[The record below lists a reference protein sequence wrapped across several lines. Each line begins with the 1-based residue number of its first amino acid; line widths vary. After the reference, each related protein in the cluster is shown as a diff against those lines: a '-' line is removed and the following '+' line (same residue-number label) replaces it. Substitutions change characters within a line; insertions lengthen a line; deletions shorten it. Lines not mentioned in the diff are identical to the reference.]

1 MKTLLAFLFFFF
13 AAHSRADQIVV
24 IVNESNP
31 LQSISKDQLRDYF
44 LKKTKTWPDGS
55 PVKFFDRREE
65 SRERNLFLNNFIE
78 RSSREVETF
87 WIGQKL
93 YTGHSAPTQVSSDS
107 MTMALIARFPGA
119 ISYLSSEVPLKSGL
133 KKIQVTKE

>member
-1 MKTLLAFLFFFF
+1 MKKFIIFLCLFFSQL
-13 AAHSRADQIVV
+13 AAADQIVV
-24 IVNESNP
+24 IVNEKNP
-31 LQSISKDQLRDYF
+31 LQSINKAQLRDYF
-44 LKKTKTWPDGS
+44 LKKTKSWPDGT

-93 YTGHSAPTQVSSDS
+93 YTGHSAPTQVSTDS
-107 MTMALIARFPGA
+107 MVMALISRFPGA
-119 ISYLSSEVPLKSGL
+119 ISYVEGDVLLKPGI
-133 KKIQVTKE
+133 KKIEVAQD

>member
-1 MKTLLAFLFFFF
+1 MKTLILFFLILFSSTVY
-13 AAHSRADQIVV
+13 AEQIVV

-31 LQSISKDQLRDYF
+31 LQSISKAQLRDYF
-44 LKKTKTWPDGS
+44 LKKTKSWPDGS

-65 SRERNLFLNNFIE
+65 SRERNLFLNNYIE

-93 YTGHSAPTQVSSDS
+93 YTGHSAPTQVSNDS
-107 MTMALIARFPGA
+107 MAMALISRFPGA
-119 ISYLSSEVPLKSGL
+119 ISYVGGDVPLKSGI
-133 KKIQVTKE
+133 KKIEVTQD

>member
-1 MKTLLAFLFFFF
+1 MKTLILALLFIFSTTAF
-13 AAHSRADQIVV
+13 AEDIVV

-31 LQSISKDQLRDYF
+31 LQSLSKTQLRDYF
-44 LKKTKTWPDGS
+44 LKKTKSWPDGS

-65 SRERNLFLNNFIE
+65 SRERNLFLNNYIE

-93 YTGHSAPTQVSSDS
+93 YTGHSAPTQVNNDS
-107 MTMALIARFPGA
+107 MTMALISRFPGA
-119 ISYLSSEVPLKSGL
+119 ISYVSGDVSLKSGV
-133 KKIQVTKE
+133 KKIEVTQD